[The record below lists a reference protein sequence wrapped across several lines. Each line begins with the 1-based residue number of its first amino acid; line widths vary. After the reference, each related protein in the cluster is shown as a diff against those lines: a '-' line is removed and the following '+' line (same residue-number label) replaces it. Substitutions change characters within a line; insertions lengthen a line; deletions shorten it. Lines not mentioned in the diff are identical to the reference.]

1 MATLRREIP
10 VASGATPVWQ
20 KLRDFGQVHT
30 KVAPGFLTDLK
41 MDKGDRILT
50 FFNGMVARERLV
62 TLDDETCRLVYS
74 VVEGQASH
82 YNAAVQVFPEGDG
95 SRVVWTI
102 DLLPNELAPAIG
114 GMMDEA
120 VKVMRKSTGLRTPP
134 PSSGGG
140 REGEGLIDDLSSF
153 RSEILKTSSDAYP
166 LPTLPRMNGGGN
178 DRPR

>member
-10 VASGATPVWQ
+10 VAGGADAVWQ
-20 KLRDFGQVHT
+20 KLRDFGAVHT

-41 MDKGDRILT
+41 MDKGDRVLT
-50 FFNGMVARERLV
+50 FFNGMVARERLI
-62 TLDDETCRLVYS
+62 TSDEETCRLVYS
-74 VVEGQASH
+74 VIEGQASH

-120 VKVMRKSTGLRTPP
+120 VKAMRK
-134 PSSGGG
+134 
-140 REGEGLIDDLSSF
+140 
-153 RSEILKTSSDAYP
+153 
-166 LPTLPRMNGGGN
+166 TLAS
-178 DRPR
+178 

>member
-1 MATLRREIP
+1 MATLRREISLDAP
-10 VASGATPVWQ
+10 VEKVWPAI
-20 KLRDFGQVHT
+20 RDFDHVHT
-30 KVAPGFLTDLK
+30 RVAPGFLTAGK

-62 TLDDETCRLVYS
+62 TADDQAHRLVYA

-95 SRVVWTI
+95 SRVIWTI

-120 VKVMRKSTGLRTPP
+120 VKVMRK
-134 PSSGGG
+134 
-140 REGEGLIDDLSSF
+140 
-153 RSEILKTSSDAYP
+153 
-166 LPTLPRMNGGGN
+166 TLAL
-178 DRPR
+178 

>member
-10 VASGATPVWQ
+10 VASGAAPVWQ

-62 TLDDETCRLVYS
+62 SVDEDDCRLVYA
-74 VVEGQASH
+74 VVEGRFTH

-95 SRVVWTI
+95 RSRVVWTI
-102 DLLPNELAPAIG
+102 DLLPDDLAPAVG
-114 GMMDEA
+114 GMMDHAAGFMKQTLEA
-120 VKVMRKSTGLRTPP
+120 
-134 PSSGGG
+134 
-140 REGEGLIDDLSSF
+140 
-153 RSEILKTSSDAYP
+153 A
-166 LPTLPRMNGGGN
+166 
-178 DRPR
+178 

>member
-1 MATLRREIP
+1 MATLQREIP
-10 VASGATPVWQ
+10 VTNGAASVWQ
-20 KLRDFGQVHT
+20 KLRDFGAVHT

-62 TLDDETCRLVYS
+62 TSDDKTCRLVYS

-82 YNAAVQVFPEGDG
+82 YNAAVQVFPEGEG
-95 SRVVWTI
+95 SRVIWTI

-120 VKVMRKSTGLRTPP
+120 VKVMRK
-134 PSSGGG
+134 
-140 REGEGLIDDLSSF
+140 
-153 RSEILKTSSDAYP
+153 
-166 LPTLPRMNGGGN
+166 TLAS
-178 DRPR
+178 